1 MFWLPCLLPFALLYK
16 VLEYIYNFVFSKPA
30 EKEVAA
36 CPFSKKTAAEGVC
49 PASKSNDKV
58 TDTTEPAQEVT
69 VDSKKD
75 QWVRRV

>member
-16 VLEYIYNFVFSKPA
+16 VLEYIYNFIFSKPA

-36 CPFSKKTAAEGVC
+36 CPFSKKTAVDGQC
-49 PASKSNDKV
+49 PMAKSNEDSTV
-58 TDTTEPAQEVT
+58 TTEPAQEVT

-75 QWVRRV
+75 